1 MPEPE
6 PLVSLKKVSFFYP
19 KSCVPALLNID
30 LDIRRG
36 EILGVIGATG
46 AGKSTLCLALNGI
59 VPQFYGGRF
68 FGHATVAGFDTVTH
82 PIHEIS
88 RRVGMVF
95 EDPATQLIGSTVE
108 NEIAFALENLRV
120 DPAEIRR
127 RIASSLA
134 AVHLEDYIQ
143 AHPHELSGGQQQKL
157 ALAAALALHPELIVL
172 DEPTSQLDP
181 QSTEDVFKLAREI
194 HRTLGTTLVIAG
206 HAAEEMAEY
215 TDRVVLLSGGRLVAT
230 GTPAEIYGSPDLLAR
245 EQLRVTEVTATF
257 HLLSKRGLGSGTL
270 PVRLEDGLSEL
281 ARLPPRAPFQ
291 PAQNG
296 SDQAGTP
303 ILEARQLTFAYPTGK
318 RALDRISLRIDQ
330 GEYVLLIGQN
340 GAGKSTLVKHFL
352 NLLSPTSGQVLLDGA
367 PIAHAGSS
375 GLARRIGYV
384 SQNPD
389 RQIFNA
395 SVESEVGFSLE
406 RTTLSDAEKEQ
417 RIAEA
422 LETLG
427 LTAQRRMHP
436 LALSKGDRA
445 RIVVAAIMVMNPEIY
460 IFDEPTTG
468 QDYRGAQAILNLT
481 KRLHEAGKTIIVVT
495 HHLSLMPGYANR
507 AIVMAA
513 GAVTA
518 DGTLREVYH
527 QVPVLQATSLKP
539 TQAVSLARA
548 AHPECR
554 AITPAELANA
564 YHAPAQPPEAALT

>member
-6 PLVSLKKVSFFYP
+6 PLVSLRKVSFFYP
-19 KSCVPALLNID
+19 KSSVPALLNID

-36 EILGVIGATG
+36 EILGLIGATG
-46 AGKSTLCLALNGI
+46 SGKTTLCLALNGI

-82 PIHEIS
+82 PIHEMS

-120 DPAEIRR
+120 DPEEIRR
-127 RIASSLA
+127 RILTSLA
-134 AVHLEDYIQ
+134 AVHLEDYLQ

-157 ALAAALALHPELIVL
+157 ALAAALALHPDLIVL

-181 QSTEDVFKLAREI
+181 QSTEEVFKLAREI
-194 HRTLGTTLVIAG
+194 NRTLGTTLVIAG

-215 TDRVVLLSGGRLVAT
+215 TDRVALLSGGRLLAT
-230 GTPAEIYGSPDLLAR
+230 GTPAEIYGSPELLGR
-245 EQLRVTEVTATF
+245 EHLRVTEVTATF
-257 HLLSKRGLGSGTL
+257 HLLSKRGLAPGAL
-270 PVRLEDGLSEL
+270 PVRLEDGLAEL
-281 ARLPPRAPFQ
+281 ARLPAPTLVQ
-291 PAQNG
+291 AWPDSTG
-296 SDQAGTP
+296 KAGTP
-303 ILEARQLTFAYPTGK
+303 ILEARQLTFTYPNGK
-318 RALDRISLRIDQ
+318 RALDQISLRIDQ

-340 GAGKSTLVKHFL
+340 GAGKSTLVKTFL
-352 NLLSPTSGQVLLDGA
+352 NLLSPSSGQVLLDGS
-367 PIAHAGSS
+367 PISHAGAA
-375 GLARRIGYV
+375 GLAQRIGYV

-406 RTTLSDAEKEQ
+406 RTPLSDAEKEQ

-427 LTAQRRMHP
+427 LTAQRQMHP

-445 RIVVAAIMVMNPEIY
+445 RVVVAAIMVMNPDIL

-468 QDYRGAQAILNLT
+468 QDYRGAQAILDLT
-481 KRLHEAGKTIIVVT
+481 KRLHEAGKTILVIT
-495 HHLSLMPGYANR
+495 HHLSLMPGYATR
-507 AIVMAA
+507 AIVMGA
-513 GAVTA
+513 GTVTS

-527 QVPVLQATSLKP
+527 QVPVLLATSLKP
-539 TQAVSLARA
+539 TQAVSLARG
-548 AHPECR
+548 AHPNCR
-554 AITPAELANA
+554 AVSPAELARV
-564 YHAPAQPPEAALT
+564 YAPAQPIEAALP

>member
-1 MPEPE
+1 MSEPE
-6 PLVSLKKVSFFYP
+6 PLVSLRKVSFFYP
-19 KSCVPALLNID
+19 KSSVPALLNID

-36 EILGVIGATG
+36 EILGLIGATG
-46 AGKSTLCLALNGI
+46 AGKTTLCLALNGI

-82 PIHEIS
+82 PIHELS

-127 RIASSLA
+127 RILTSLA

-157 ALAAALALHPELIVL
+157 ALAAALALHPDLIVL

-181 QSTEDVFKLAREI
+181 QSTEEVFKLAREI
-194 HRTLGTTLVIAG
+194 NRTLGTTLVIAG

-215 TDRVVLLSGGRLVAT
+215 TDRVALLSGGRLLAT
-230 GTPAEIYGSPDLLAR
+230 GTPSEIYGSPDLLGR
-245 EQLRVTEVTATF
+245 EHLRMTEVTATF
-257 HLLSKRGLGSGTL
+257 HLLSQRGLAPGAL
-270 PVRLEDGLSEL
+270 PVRLEDGLAGV
-281 ARLPPRAPFQ
+281 ARLPAPTLLEAW
-291 PAQNG
+291 PD
-296 SDQAGTP
+296 SPDKAGTP
-303 ILEARQLTFAYPTGK
+303 ILEARQLTFNYPNGK
-318 RALDRISLRIDQ
+318 RALDQISLRIDQ

-340 GAGKSTLVKHFL
+340 GAGKSTLVKTFL
-352 NLLSPTSGQVLLDGA
+352 NLLTPSSGQVLLDGS
-367 PIAHAGSS
+367 PIAHAGSA
-375 GLARRIGYV
+375 GLAQRIGYV

-406 RTTLSDAEKEQ
+406 RTALSDAEKEQ

-427 LTAQRRMHP
+427 LTTQRQMHP

-445 RIVVAAIMVMNPEIY
+445 RVVVAAIMVMNPDIL

-468 QDYRGAQAILNLT
+468 QDYRGAQAILDLT
-481 KRLHEAGKTIIVVT
+481 KRLHEAGKTIVVIT
-495 HHLSLMPGYANR
+495 HHISLMPGYASR
-507 AIVMAA
+507 AIVMGA
-513 GAVTA
+513 GTITS

-527 QVPVLQATSLKP
+527 RVPVLVATSLKP

-548 AHPECR
+548 AHPDCR
-554 AITPAELANA
+554 AVSPAELAGI
-564 YHAPAQPPEAALT
+564 YAPAQP